1 MPNPATIDLIRFT
14 TEPSACSYLS
24 SESAQLEYR
33 VPMNLDAATFGQLL
47 RRGWRR
53 FGNYVFR
60 PQCPICRSCRSIR
73 VPTDSF
79 STTKGQRRTLN
90 RNAHIDIEVTCPDV
104 TDAHVD
110 LFNSYHQDMSR
121 RRGWPENS
129 TSFQNYY
136 ESFIGGRFEF
146 AREFRYWNEDRLVGI
161 GIVDEVADGLSSAY
175 FYHDPA
181 WRRLGPGTFSM
192 LTELQYA
199 QDRGIPFVYLGYW
212 IRDNDSMNY
221 KANFRPHELLEAYV
235 DDDTEPV
242 WHPQQVVGQVSNL
255 PHSPA

>member
-14 TEPSACSYLS
+14 TEPSTCSYLS
-24 SESAQLEYR
+24 TESAQLEYR

-47 RRGWRR
+47 LRGWRR

-60 PQCPICRSCRSIR
+60 PQCPVCRSCRSIR
-73 VPTDSF
+73 VPTNSF
-79 STTKGQRRTLN
+79 SPTKSQRRTLN
-90 RNAHIDIEVTCPDV
+90 RNAHIDVEVTRPDV
-104 TDAHVD
+104 TDDHVD
-110 LFNSYHQDMSR
+110 LFNAYHKDMSR
-121 RRGWPENS
+121 RRGWPENL
-129 TSFQNYY
+129 TSFQDYY

-161 GIVDEVADGLSSAY
+161 GIVDEVTDGLSSAY

-199 QDRGIPFVYLGYW
+199 RDRDIPFCYLGYW
-212 IRDNDSMNY
+212 ISDNDSMNY

-235 DDDTEPV
+235 DDDNEPV
-242 WHPQQVVGQVSNL
+242 WNSPQPVSASELDN
-255 PHSPA
+255 SP

>member
-1 MPNPATIDLIRFT
+1 
-14 TEPSACSYLS
+14 
-24 SESAQLEYR
+24 
-33 VPMNLDAATFGQLL
+33 MNLDAAAFGQLL

-79 STTKGQRRTLN
+79 SPTKSQRRNLS
-90 RNAHIDIEVTCPDV
+90 RNAHIDVEVTRPDV
-104 TDAHVD
+104 TDDHVD
-110 LFNSYHQDMSR
+110 LFNAYHRDMSR

-199 QDRGIPFVYLGYW
+199 QEHGIPFAYLGYW

-221 KANFRPHELLEAYV
+221 KAKFRPHELLETYV

-242 WHPQQVVGQVSNL
+242 WHPASEPTRQDSQTSRD
-255 PHSPA
+255 